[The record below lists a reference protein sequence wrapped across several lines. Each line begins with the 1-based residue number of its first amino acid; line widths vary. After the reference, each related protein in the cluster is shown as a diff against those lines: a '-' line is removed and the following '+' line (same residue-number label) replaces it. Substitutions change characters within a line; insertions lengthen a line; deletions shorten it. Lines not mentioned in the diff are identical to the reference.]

1 MYHYTVTKN
10 PLFLRFIGKVLYI
23 YFYFFLQLSRGI
35 QKAFLY
41 PFADGSKLFHTQKAI
56 EL

>member
-1 MYHYTVTKN
+1 MYHYIVIKN
-10 PLFLRFIGKVLYI
+10 PLFLRFMEKDLYI

-35 QKAFLY
+35 QKAFFY
-41 PFADGSKLFHTQKAI
+41 PFADGTKLFHTQKAI